1 MTSMPKDSD
10 NYPIPALRLRA
21 GGAQSIAVTASS
33 ARNSTPFSTAAKVV
47 GLYATGPVYLR
58 FGNSAVTATSTDHY
72 FPGGVYYDMA
82 IAGDKEARHDY
93 VAALRAEGDCTLY
106 ISEKE

>member
-10 NYPIPALRLRA
+10 NYPIPALRLRPA
-21 GGAQSIAVTASS
+21 GAYALNVTASS
-33 ARNSTPFSTAAKVV
+33 TRNATPFSTGAKVV
-47 GLYATGPVYLR
+47 GLYATGPVFLR

-93 VAALRAEGDCTLY
+93 VAALRAESDCTLY

>member
-10 NYPIPALRLRA
+10 NHPIPALRFRPS
-21 GGAQSIAVTASS
+21 GAHAVSVGAAS
-33 ARNSTPFSTAAKVV
+33 ARNSIAFSSAAKVV
-47 GLYATGPVYLR
+47 SIYATGPVFLR
-58 FGNSAVTATSTDHY
+58 FGNSAVTASASDHY
-72 FPGGVYYDMA
+72 FPAGVYYDVA

-93 VAALRAEGDCTLY
+93 VAALRAESDCTLY